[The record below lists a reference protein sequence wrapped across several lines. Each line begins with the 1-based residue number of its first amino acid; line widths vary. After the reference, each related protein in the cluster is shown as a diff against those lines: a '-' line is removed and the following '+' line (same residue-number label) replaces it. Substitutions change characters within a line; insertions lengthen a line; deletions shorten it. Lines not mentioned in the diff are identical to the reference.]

1 MAVAHARGIGFET
14 EFRES
19 TPVMTSMNLG
29 AAKDLLLLY
38 ETLMDEEEQRD
49 LLCQD
54 QTLLNFL
61 VYVLQETTDEIVM
74 LSLKVLAALCADDNR
89 CAIVSQTFGLSPSL
103 ELLTSGAQDFGVK
116 EAALRLK
123 MRLLEAKVALLA
135 RQQEEAAMADMR
147 LSFRDSHSARKDGS
161 FVATTPSPA
170 KCPPFIGQHNG
181 AAKVVSLHI
190 EGLCSQSDREL
201 CKEKLL
207 AVRGVISFT
216 FDIERRRC
224 VVRVRSDLS
233 ARALIQA
240 IKSTGTMSAMQVA
253 NSAIPKTPSNSKAKP
268 NLHVDLRSLQLKTLT
283 LRWAMRQ
290 KPVGRLRRMK
300 RRKRKKLRTR
310 EKPSRPISPR
320 WTVQSERTRLCGRR
334 SRRAPQLP
342 AGLDQLPHSSPSRCT
357 GEHSF
362 KLSDVAIF
370 VDDTTKH
377 SRTSMKTCP
386 KSARCLLV
394 SEFCGALLKRKKSR
408 FEVVS
413 PVPPGQYGFHFVWQ
427 PILA

>member
-268 NLHVDLRSLQLKTLT
+268 SAEDSHLEMGHEAEASRKVAENEEEEKEEVEDERETLPAYLPEVDSPIRED
-283 LRWAMRQ
+283 AIVRQ
-290 KPVGRLRRMK
+290 KK
-300 RRKRKKLRTR
+300 SK
-310 EKPSRPISPR
+310 
-320 WTVQSERTRLCGRR
+320 
-334 SRRAPQLP
+334 
-342 AGLDQLPHSSPSRCT
+342 SSSAASWLGSAAT
-357 GEHSF
+357 F
-362 KLSDVAIF
+362 I
-370 VDDTTKH
+370 TK
-377 SRTSMKTCP
+377 S
-386 KSARCLLV
+386 L
-394 SEFCGALLKRKKSR
+394 
-408 FEVVS
+408 
-413 PVPPGQYGFHFVWQ
+413 YW
-427 PILA
+427 